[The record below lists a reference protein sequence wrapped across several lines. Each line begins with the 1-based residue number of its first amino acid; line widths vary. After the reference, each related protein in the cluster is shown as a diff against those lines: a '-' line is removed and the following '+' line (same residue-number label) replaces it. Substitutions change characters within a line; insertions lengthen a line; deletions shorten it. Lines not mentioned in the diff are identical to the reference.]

1 MHSNEKVC
9 GCPHHKMVPALVVI
23 FGLVFL
29 LRNLD
34 VLSSSTVDI
43 VWPIIVGVAGLTT
56 ISNCSCC

>member
-56 ISNCSCC
+56 I